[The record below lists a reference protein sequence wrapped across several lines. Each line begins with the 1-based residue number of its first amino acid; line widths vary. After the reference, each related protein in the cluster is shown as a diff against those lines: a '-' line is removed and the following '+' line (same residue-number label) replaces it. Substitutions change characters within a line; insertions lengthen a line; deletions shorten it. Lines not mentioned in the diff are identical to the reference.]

1 MPVPSVFGGVL
12 LAAHTNSARES
23 ELPRGLESFLK
34 QCPEYGE
41 TSAID
46 ELRATEFARLDRL
59 GHVYLDYTG
68 GGLYGESQVRQQS
81 EFLLGNVLGNP
92 HSSNPTSS
100 VSTKLIE
107 RCRNRVLSFFKA
119 SPDEYVV
126 IFTAN
131 ASHALKLVGEA
142 YPFSDGDE
150 LLLSFDNHN
159 SANGIREFSRADL
172 ATTRYLPVVPPDLC
186 ISEDIVER
194 ALDEGA
200 EANNKLFVYPAQSN
214 FSGVQ
219 HPLSWIEIAQSKGWD
234 VFLDAAAFVPTNTL
248 DLRRYHPDYVCVS
261 FYKMF
266 GYPTGVGV
274 LIARRGA
281 LGKLHRPWFSGGT
294 ITVVSV
300 QADQH
305 FMATGEARFE
315 DGTPNYVCLPAV
327 ERGLDFIESIGIETI
342 HRRVTCLTA
351 WLLER
356 MVALRHGTGCPVA
369 KIYGPE
375 NMECRGATVA
385 FNVYDAE
392 GATVDH
398 LAVEERANEWGISL
412 RTGCFCN
419 PGAGEMA
426 LGLEKEEIAAC
437 FTDADARVTLNE
449 FRQCIDSKDTGAVRI
464 SLGIATNYQDVG
476 TFLSFLETFRE
487 S

>member
-1 MPVPSVFGGVL
+1 M
-12 LAAHTNSARES
+12 AAHTNT
-23 ELPRGLESFLK
+23 PRGLESFLK

-41 TSAID
+41 TAVLD
-46 ELRATEFARLDRL
+46 ELRATEFSRLDRL
-59 GHVYLDYTG
+59 GHIYLDYTG
-68 GGLYGESQVRQQS
+68 GGLYGESQVRQHS

-119 SPDEYVV
+119 SSEEYVV
-126 IFTAN
+126 AFTAN

-172 ATTRYLPVVPPDLC
+172 ATTRYLPVAPPNLC
-186 ISEDIVER
+186 ISDDIVER
-194 ALDEGA
+194 ALGEGA
-200 EANNKLFVYPAQSN
+200 GARNKLFVYPAQSN

-219 HPLSWIEIAQSKGWD
+219 HPLSWIELAQSKGWD
-234 VFLDAAAFVPTNTL
+234 VFLDAAAFVPTNSL
-248 DLRRYHPDYVCVS
+248 DLSRWHPDYICVS

-274 LIARRGA
+274 LIARREA

-300 QADQH
+300 QSDQH
-305 FMATGEARFE
+305 LVAMGAARFE
-315 DGTPNYVCLPAV
+315 DGTPNYACFPAV
-327 ERGLDFIESIGIETI
+327 ERGLDFVESVGIETI
-342 HRRVTCLTA
+342 HERVTCLTA
-351 WLLER
+351 WLLDR
-356 MVALRHGTGCPVA
+356 MVELRHDAGRPVV

-375 NMECRGATVA
+375 NMECRGATIA

-398 LAVEERANEWGISL
+398 LVVEERANEWGISL

-426 LGLEKEEIAAC
+426 LGLEKDEIDAC
-437 FTDADARVTLNE
+437 FTDVDARITLNE
-449 FRQCIDSKDTGAVRI
+449 FRQCIDSKATGAVRI
-464 SLGIATNYQDVG
+464 SLGIATNYSDVG

>member
-1 MPVPSVFGGVL
+1 
-12 LAAHTNSARES
+12 LAARTNTARES
-23 ELPRGLESFLK
+23 EPPRGLESFLK
-34 QCPEYGE
+34 QCPEYTE
-41 TSAID
+41 TAVLD
-46 ELRATEFARLDRL
+46 ELRATEFARLGRL
-59 GHVYLDYTG
+59 GHIYLDYTG
-68 GGLYGESQVRQQS
+68 GGLYGESQVRRQAG
-81 EFLLGNVLGNP
+81 FLLGNVLGNP

-100 VSTKLIE
+100 VATKLIE
-107 RCRNRVLSFFKA
+107 RCRSRVAGFFNA
-119 SPDEYVV
+119 SPEEYAV

-172 ATTRYLPVVPPDLC
+172 ATTRYLPVVPPDLYV
-186 ISEDIVER
+186 SDDTVER
-194 ALDEGA
+194 ALSEGTGA
-200 EANNKLFVYPAQSN
+200 ENKLFVYPAQSN

-219 HPLSWIEIAQSKGWD
+219 HPLSWIELAQSRGWD

-248 DLRRYHPDYVCVS
+248 DLGRWHPDYVCVS

-274 LIARRGA
+274 LIARREA
-281 LGKLHRPWFSGGT
+281 LGKLRRPWFSGGT

-305 FMATGEARFE
+305 LVAGGAARFE

-327 ERGLDFIESIGIETI
+327 ERGLDFIESVGIETI

-356 MVALRHGTGCPVA
+356 MIKLKHGTGRPVV

-375 NMECRGATVA
+375 NMDRRGATVA

-392 GATVDH
+392 GATIDH

-426 LGLEKEEIAAC
+426 LGLDRDEIVEC
-437 FTDADARVTLNE
+437 FTDVDARITLNE

-464 SLGIATNYQDVG
+464 SLGIATNYSDVG
-476 TFLSFLETFRE
+476 TFLSFLDAFRE